1 MGAARIRPSTV
12 NGSSRGQAVSPYAS
26 IATTRAAGAPLAEV
40 TEHGVGLL
48 AEQHITTVTTVRSG

>member
-1 MGAARIRPSTV
+1 MVGIVHIYPADHVTDEAPMYSH
-12 NGSSRGQAVSPYAS
+12 SAS
-26 IATTRAAGAPLAEV
+26 PLAEV